1 LYKVNKI
8 IDWRPIEEKLA
19 GFTLYY
25 GWGLIPFSE
34 ASTQQLFFSTFM
46 IKRLPGTAKEYDF

>member
-19 GFTLYY
+19 GFTLDY

-34 ASTQQLFFSTFM
+34 ASTQIMQLAS
-46 IKRLPGTAKEYDF
+46 LPKMQGGGHARCT